1 MTFGERIVFYRLKKK
16 INQKQLAQILGITP
30 TRLNYWEKDKRQPD
44 VAMIKAISDALEVSP
59 DILIGNATDESEQIK
74 KTPEPKGSEARI
86 SMDESNDLFGILIDG
101 GFIDDCVNLTD
112 DDRSFLGHIIGLLD
126 VWCRSKRK

>member
-44 VAMIKAISDALEVSP
+44 VSMIKAISDALEVSP
-59 DILIGNATDESEQIK
+59 DILIGNAPDESEQIK
-74 KTPEPKGSEARI
+74 KSPELECSEERI
-86 SMDESNDLFGILIDG
+86 SMDESNDLFDILIDG
-101 GFIDDCVNLTD
+101 GFIDEGVNLTD
-112 DDRSFLGHIIGLLD
+112 DDRAFLEHIIGLLD

>member
-1 MTFGERIVFYRLKKK
+1 MTFGERIVFYRSQKN

-44 VAMIKAISDALEVSP
+44 VSMIKAISEALEVSP

-74 KTPEPKGSEARI
+74 KSPTPEGAEDDKI
-86 SMDESNDLFGILIDG
+86 SVDEMKKLLRGLGYLS
-101 GFIDDCVNLTD
+101 DDRDLTD
-112 DDRSFLGHIIGLLD
+112 KDVQFVSGIFDLLD
-126 VWCRSKRK
+126 VWFG